1 MKWIVLK
8 RSIFT
13 IVMALIVIGCDQN
26 NLTPLESNSI
36 APGQVTS
43 VSVKNLPASAKIT
56 YTLPSEQD
64 LLYVKAEYT
73 LANGTKMQVK
83 SSYYNN
89 SLVVEGFADTKDHV
103 ITLYSVNR
111 SEVASAPVLVTVTP
125 LESPIWAV
133 MRSIKNV
140 DPLAFGGVIPAFA
153 GVHIAALNITRAN
166 VSILLMEK
174 NDKGD
179 WTANP
184 NSIYTSTDSIAKTI
198 RGLSIVKHQFAITVR
213 DRWLN
218 TTDTLFTSIT
228 PYPES
233 ELDRSKFGN
242 SDFIGDTPHFAANSR
257 SGMWDNNLQDWPK
270 VYLTDPAVLVPAQ
283 HTVTI
288 DTGVLTKMSRIKI
301 WDYPEYLAVRSY
313 YNIGDLKDF
322 EIWGWPSNTAPTV
335 AGLDGWVKLG
345 TYHATKPSGLPFGQQ
360 SSEDYN
366 TALAGFSWDFDVIA
380 PPVRYLKIK
389 SIKNWAG
396 LGTLAIAE
404 IRVYGAPSN

>member
-8 RSIFT
+8 RSLFT

-26 NLTPLESNSI
+26 TLTPLESNSV
-36 APGQVTS
+36 APGPVTS
-43 VSVKNLPASAKIT
+43 VSVENLPGSAKIT
-56 YTLPSEQD
+56 YTLPSNQD

-111 SEVASAPVLVTVTP
+111 SEVASAPVQVTVTP

-133 MRSIKNV
+133 KRSVTAI
-140 DPLAFGGVIPAFA
+140 AAFA
-153 GVHIAALNITRAN
+153 GVHIEALNVTRAN
-166 VSILLMEK
+166 VSILIMEK

-198 RGLSIVKHQFAITVR
+198 RGLSILEHHLAITVR

-218 TTDTLFTSIT
+218 TTDTLFTNIT

-242 SDFIGDTPHFAANSR
+242 SDIIGDTPHFAANSR

-270 VYLTDPAVLVPAQ
+270 VYLTDPAVLVPAE

-301 WDYPEYLAVRSY
+301 WDYPEYLSVRSY

-322 EIWGWPSNTAPTV
+322 EIWGRATAPTV

-360 SSEDYN
+360 TSEDYN
-366 TALAGFSWDFDVIA
+366 TALAGFSWDFDVNA
-380 PPVRYLKIK
+380 PPVRYIKIK